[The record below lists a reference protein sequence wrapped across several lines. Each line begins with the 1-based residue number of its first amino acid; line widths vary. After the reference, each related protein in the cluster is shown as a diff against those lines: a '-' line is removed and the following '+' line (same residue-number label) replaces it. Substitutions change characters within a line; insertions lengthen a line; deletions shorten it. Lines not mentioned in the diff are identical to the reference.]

1 MYNIKPENL
10 KYDPSF
16 DSLSDLDF
24 IQNDGLDPLLMEQYA
39 KNHFKRIEITEN
51 VKVYLVKH
59 QEKIIAFTDPFYF
72 INELE

>member
-1 MYNIKPENL
+1 
-10 KYDPSF
+10 
-16 DSLSDLDF
+16 LDF